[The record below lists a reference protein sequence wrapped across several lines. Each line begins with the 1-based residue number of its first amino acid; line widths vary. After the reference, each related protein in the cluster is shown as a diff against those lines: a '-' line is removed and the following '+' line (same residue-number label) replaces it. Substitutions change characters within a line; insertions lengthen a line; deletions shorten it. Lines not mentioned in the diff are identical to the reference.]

1 MTRLSG
7 LRVRLWWQGAFWVI
21 PLVGVVVAAW
31 VLDPLSVTLD
41 EALASAPEAEGAFS
55 AGAAI
60 TLLAA
65 VAGGMVTFTGFVFSV
80 VLLVVQFGSTEY
92 SPRTVSYFLRSRR
105 IQWVLAIFLATIVFS
120 TLSLLEV
127 GSLGRAG
134 FVPIASVLITVTLL
148 LLSLGAFLLLLHTV
162 GQRIRVDTV
171 LSDIGTKARGQ
182 MRRRASAVTARGAEP
197 LDHVPAAGPDATLV
211 RFRGRPGQIVA
222 VDADALRRLAR
233 RRRAQILLLVR
244 TGDGVSVGSHVA
256 AVSGGPVSDRQ
267 LSRCLLTSSE
277 RSLAYDPLYA
287 LRILADVA
295 LRAPSPGT
303 NDPTTAVR
311 ALDEVEGVLR
321 TAAPL
326 PLGPVRLTAG
336 EGSVVLRAP
345 TWSDIVDLALLEV
358 VDAGMNQVQVTRRL
372 TAMLNDL
379 LADLPEYRHRALLG
393 HKRRLADGIE
403 QMPPDYQT
411 IAHTGDRQGIG
422 GSR

>member
-7 LRVRLWWQGAFWVI
+7 LRLRLWWQGAFWVI
-21 PLVGVVVAAW
+21 PLLGVVVAAW
-31 VLDPLSVTLD
+31 VLDPVSVAID
-41 EALASAPEAEGAFS
+41 EAFYGTPDGQSALS
-55 AGAAI
+55 TGAAI

-105 IQWVLAIFLATIVFS
+105 IQWVLAIFLATVVFS

-127 GSLGRAG
+127 GSAGREE
-134 FVPIASVLITVTLL
+134 FVPIASVLISVALL

-171 LSDIGTKARGQ
+171 LSDIGRKARGQ
-182 MRRRASAVTARGAEP
+182 MTRRASAVAGRGAES
-197 LDHVPAAGPDATLV
+197 LDHVPAAPSDAALA
-211 RFRGRPGQIVA
+211 RYEGRPGQIVA

-233 RRRAQILLLVR
+233 RRRCQILLLVR

-256 AVSGGPVSDRQ
+256 LVSGGAVSDRQ
-267 LSRCLLTSSE
+267 LSRCLLASSE
-277 RSLAYDPLYA
+277 RSLDYDPLYA
-287 LRILADVA
+287 LRILSDVG
-295 LRAPSPGT
+295 LRALSPGI

-321 TAAPL
+321 IAAPL
-326 PLGPVRLTAG
+326 PLGPVKLPAG

-358 VDAGMNQVQVTRRL
+358 VDAGMNQPQITRRV

-379 LADLPEYRHRALLG
+379 IADLPEDRHPALLRY
-393 HKRRLADGIE
+393 KRRLADGIE
-403 QMPPDYQT
+403 QLPTAQQA

>member
-1 MTRLSG
+1 MTRLSM
-7 LRVRLWWQGAFWVI
+7 LRLRLWWQGAFWVI
-21 PLVGVVVAAW
+21 PMLGVVLAAW
-31 VLDPLSVTLD
+31 VLDPLSVVID
-41 EALASAPEAEGAFS
+41 EAAFGLGADQTAFS
-55 AGAAI
+55 TGAAI

-80 VLLVVQFGSTEY
+80 VLLVVQFGSTAY

-105 IQWVLAIFLATIVFS
+105 IQWVLSIFLATIVFS
-120 TLSLLEV
+120 TMSLLEV
-127 GSLGRAG
+127 GSAGREE
-134 FVPIASVLITVTLL
+134 FVPIASVLISGSLL
-148 LLSLGAFLLLLHTV
+148 LLSLAAFLLLLHTV

-171 LSDIGTKARGQ
+171 LADIGTKARQQ
-182 MRRRASAVTARGAEP
+182 MIRRASVAAGRGAEP
-197 LDHVPAAGPDATLV
+197 IDHVPASSSDASLL
-211 RFRGRPGQIVA
+211 RFDGRPGQIVA
-222 VDADALRRLAR
+222 VDAAALRRLAR
-233 RRRAQILLLVR
+233 RQRSQILLLVR

-256 AVSGGPVSDRQ
+256 LVSGGAVSDRQ
-267 LSRCLLTSSE
+267 VSRCLLTASE
-277 RSLAYDPLYA
+277 RSLTLDPSYA
-287 LRILADVA
+287 LRILTDVG
-295 LRAPSPGT
+295 LRALSPGT

-326 PLGPVRLTAG
+326 PLGPVRLPAS

-358 VDAGMNQVQVTRRL
+358 VDAGMKQPQITRRL

-379 LADLPEYRHRALLG
+379 LTDLPAARQQALLRY
-393 HKRRLADGIE
+393 KRRLAEGIA
-403 QMPPDYQT
+403 QLPPEYQT